1 MAMAME
7 KYKVDCV
14 IGNILNNKEYVRIID
29 KEGKVDEYHSNIEQ
43 NIVLYLIAE
52 LGKFSWDVDD
62 EFWNCYV
69 KMDLISIF

>member
-1 MAMAME
+1 MAME

-52 LGKFSWDVDD
+52 LGKFS
-62 EFWNCYV
+62 
-69 KMDLISIF
+69 